1 MRRLTL
7 CVVLALLVGA
17 SGCRQPDT
25 TPETKITTKDGK
37 VSAVFPHQPTETKDG
52 DDLMYACESRD
63 GKTAY
68 LLTQSYFDE
77 ELDLDDK
84 AFVQQK
90 FEAMRDSAVEGKEK
104 ILRER
109 AIDRGRFPGY
119 TFDAEATG
127 DIYRARIY
135 FTEKYFV
142 QIVVLGSKRFVDSP
156 EATKFLDSLVFE
168 E

>member
-1 MRRLTL
+1 MRRLPL
-7 CVVLALLVGA
+7 CLTLALLVGA
-17 SGCRQPDT
+17 SGCLKPDS

-37 VSAVFPHQPTETKDG
+37 ASAVFPHQPAETKDG
-52 DDLMYACESRD
+52 DDLMYAYESRD

-68 LLTQSYFDE
+68 LLNQSYFDE

-84 AFVQQK
+84 ALVQQK
-90 FEAMRDSAVEGKEK
+90 FKAVRDSAVEGKDK

-109 AIDRGRFPGY
+109 AIERGRFPGY

-135 FTEKYFV
+135 FTGKYFV

-156 EATKFLDSLVFE
+156 EAMKFLDSLVFE